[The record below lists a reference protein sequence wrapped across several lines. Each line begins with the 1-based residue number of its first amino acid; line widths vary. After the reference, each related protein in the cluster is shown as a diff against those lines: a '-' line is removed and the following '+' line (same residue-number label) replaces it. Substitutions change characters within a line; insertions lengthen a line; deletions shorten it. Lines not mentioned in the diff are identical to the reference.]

1 MERLYA
7 PRINP
12 DKMECWSDEI
22 EELLSEWAEVSMC
35 YSYLHNYSTRKYK
48 RKYHHLQIPIIVLS
62 TLTGTANF
70 ATDSYVPEEFKH
82 GFSAVVGGLNIFCGV
97 LGTLLAFLK
106 YAEIYE
112 GHRISAL
119 AWSKLSRT
127 IEIELS
133 LQIKKRKSCREFL
146 KICRSEYDNLLE
158 SSPNIDLDIIAM
170 FNKKFDGKY
179 TGVRRPIICNG
190 LKEIKAYKLEV
201 VEHKVP
207 DDLPVEDFQEP
218 QPKAAPKPRSV
229 SVELEP
235 EPEPELEP

>member
-1 MERLYA
+1 MSETLPT
-7 PRINP
+7 PRPIP
-12 DKMECWSDEI
+12 SDDKLECWSDEI

-48 RKYHHLQIPIIVLS
+48 HKYHHLQIPIIVLS

-70 ATDSYVPEEFKH
+70 ATDSYVPKDYQH
-82 GFSAVVGGLNIFCGV
+82 GFSAGVGTLNIACGI

-106 YAEIYE
+106 YAELYE

-133 LQIKKRKSCREFL
+133 LQDCKRKPCRDFL

-158 SSPNIDLDIIAM
+158 SSPNIDLDIIGM

-179 TGVRRPIICNG
+179 LEVRRPVICNG
-190 LKEIKAYKLEV
+190 LKEIKAYKIEV
-201 VEHKVP
+201 VPE
-207 DDLPVEDFQEP
+207 
-218 QPKAAPKPRSV
+218 
-229 SVELEP
+229 EP
-235 EPEPELEP
+235 EPEPEPEAEPEPEPDPETPTLQNTVN